1 MTLLGSDITDTGA
14 SGLRRSISLRHLVV
28 YGLVF
33 IGPAAAV
40 GIFGPLDARSHGAV
54 AMVYVV
60 ATVAMGLTA
69 WSYAVMSREV
79 PRAGSVF
86 AYATAGIGPRT
97 GFVAGWMVMLDYL
110 LIPSVAYLFTGIAM
124 SSFVP
129 QVPAWAWTV
138 AAVLLTTGLNLAG
151 VKVAARAAAVTV
163 VVEVV
168 ALACVLVG
176 GVVVLAQHGP
186 ARGWLTPLTGVGG
199 FSAVAIAGAVSVA
212 VLSYLGFDAIATFAE
227 ETLGGGRMVGRAT
240 LICLVVAGLLFAAQT
255 YVGALLSPMSPQQ
268 LAAHP
273 AAQGSAYYDLVDSQ
287 IAHWMSVF
295 LAIAKAVGAAFS
307 AMVAQAAASRV
318 LLDMGRSD
326 RLPRALSRVSGRT
339 GVPWFGL
346 LGVALINS
354 LVAVWAASRANGLD
368 TLVSIV
374 DMGALTAFV
383 LLHAAVL
390 GYFVLRRRSSATVA
404 HAVVPLLGGTIL
416 VAVIVLAAH
425 GAQVVGG
432 VWLVLGLLVVLAQSR
447 QLGSDEPISSR

>member
-1 MTLLGSDITDTGA
+1 MTATDVETT
-14 SGLRRSISLRHLVV
+14 SGLRRSIDLRHLVV
-28 YGLVF
+28 YGMVF

-40 GIFGPLDARSHGAV
+40 GIFGPLDARSNGAV
-54 AMVYVV
+54 PVVYLV

-69 WSYAVMSREV
+69 WSYAVMAREV

-97 GFVAGWMVMLDYL
+97 GFLAGWMVMLDYL

-151 VKVAARAAAVTV
+151 VRVAARVAAITV
-163 VVEVV
+163 VVEVI

-186 ARGWLTPLTGVGG
+186 LRGWLTPLTGVGG
-199 FSAVAIAGAVSVA
+199 FSVTAIAGAVSVA

-227 ETLGGGRMVGRAT
+227 ETRGGGRIIGRAT
-240 LICLVVAGLLFAAQT
+240 LLCLVVAGLLFAAQT
-255 YVGALLSPMSPQQ
+255 YVGALLSPMSPRE

-273 AAQGSAYYDLVDSQ
+273 EAQGSAYYDLVDSQ

-295 LAIAKAVGAAFS
+295 LAVAKAVGAAFS
-307 AMVAQAAASRV
+307 AMVAQAAASRI
-318 LLDMGRSD
+318 LLDMGRSN
-326 RLPRALSRVSGRT
+326 RLPRVLSRVSGRT
-339 GVPWFGL
+339 GVPWLGL
-346 LGVALINS
+346 VGVAAVNS
-354 LVAVWAASRANGLD
+354 VVAVWAASRADGLD

-374 DMGALTAFV
+374 DVGALTAFV

-390 GYFVLRRRSSATVA
+390 GYFVARRRAQSSTTHV
-404 HAVVPLLGGTIL
+404 VVPVVGAAVL
-416 VAVIVLAAH
+416 VAVIVLASH
-425 GAQVVGG
+425 GAQVVGA
-432 VWLVLGLLVVLAQSR
+432 VWLVLGLVVVAVQGRRLRDTTEQVRA
-447 QLGSDEPISSR
+447 G